1 LTNIKNL
8 DGSLFPVRNIPHSSQ
23 EQLMVF
29 DTPLGKI
36 LHNVLVNV
44 PNDVPLQMEVKI
56 ADNFLQNEVGVK
68 LKAVVEFLK
77 DRMPKNIEREIK
89 TEDIL
94 KVLSK
99 PNEVVKPLAKLVDPL
114 IKNVAYQPMAE
125 IIATKIPGMKPDLLS
140 NLYSFYKA
148 SQSRDIRDWL
158 GGDIYN
164 KIVSLPKSK
173 EILSNIESV
182 LISSVKDTPTWRVVE
197 VPFFDGAQIFSW
209 KLSVARD
216 RQDEKNKFK
225 SKSGIR
231 FVVDTEFTSLG
242 AFQFDGFSSAKE
254 RRLDL
259 IIRTSKHQSED
270 FCSQIIN
277 LFKKS
282 LYDVDYVGTIK
293 INLKTDFIKT
303 HEEDIPSREGVYI

>member
-1 LTNIKNL
+1 MKIQAEKVIQLVSNKITPTAVKQEMSVSAEDLVVKLDNFSKQFIELPTLKAGQIVEKIMSEINFPPDLKTHVMKNVEFIDVIPILKNIGDVADFDNTVLLPIRKTLQSMMQENVGTEQFVKLESQLLTNIKNL

-99 PNEVVKPLAKLVDPL
+99 PNEVVKPLAKLIDPL

-125 IIATKIPGMKPDLLS
+125 IIATKIPGMTPDLLS
-140 NLYSFYKA
+140 NL
-148 SQSRDIRDWL
+148 
-158 GGDIYN
+158 
-164 KIVSLPKSK
+164 
-173 EILSNIESV
+173 
-182 LISSVKDTPTWRVVE
+182 
-197 VPFFDGAQIFSW
+197 
-209 KLSVARD
+209 
-216 RQDEKNKFK
+216 
-225 SKSGIR
+225 
-231 FVVDTEFTSLG
+231 
-242 AFQFDGFSSAKE
+242 
-254 RRLDL
+254 
-259 IIRTSKHQSED
+259 
-270 FCSQIIN
+270 
-277 LFKKS
+277 
-282 LYDVDYVGTIK
+282 
-293 INLKTDFIKT
+293 
-303 HEEDIPSREGVYI
+303 